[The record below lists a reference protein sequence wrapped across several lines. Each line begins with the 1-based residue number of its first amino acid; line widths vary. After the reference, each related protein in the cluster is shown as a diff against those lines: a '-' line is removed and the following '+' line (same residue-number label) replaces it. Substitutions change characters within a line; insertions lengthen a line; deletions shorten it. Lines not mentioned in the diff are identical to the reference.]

1 MSGIMSDSL
10 LLVVVV
16 VVVVVVVMPFS
27 ANVLCGSNT
36 DPVCTWTNAGSNVLY
51 ECRCGG

>member
-10 LLVVVV
+10 LLV

-36 DPVCTWTNAGSNVLY
+36 DPVCTWKNAGSNVL
-51 ECRCGG
+51 